1 MAKTVK
7 QPGMTRKDKATNKTD
22 KQSQAGDSPVI
33 TKGLGLRL
41 SEWQE
46 LEDLAAELGL
56 QSRHAMTAYAVRYF
70 IKQYRAGEIEM
81 QSRQTLPGL

>member
-1 MAKTVK
+1 MAKRAK
-7 QPGMTRKDKATNKTD
+7 IENDLFKKTD
-22 KQSQAGDSPVI
+22 AKSKSKAGDDSPVI
-33 TKGLGLRL
+33 TKGLGLRG

-70 IKQYRAGEIEM
+70 LKQYRDGKIEM
-81 QSRQTLPGL
+81 QNKPTLPGL